1 MIASITT
8 WSHLPSLLPWS
19 PKQTQRPTRF
29 PSPHSITPRLLRYLW
44 WDNTSAVICIKEDG
58 IDDVHTRHN
67 MKDNGYPCHE
77 HQLLHHLVTAGASL
91 GHLTSSALSS
101 AVSAAITGPWI
112 VKFVQFRYIYIWAKI
127 PSVTDAS
134 APRFHQS
141 SPNYKYQQ
149 LLSFMAV

>member
-1 MIASITT
+1 M
-8 WSHLPSLLPWS
+8 
-19 PKQTQRPTRF
+19 
-29 PSPHSITPRLLRYLW
+29 
-44 WDNTSAVICIKEDG
+44 ICIKEDG

-112 VKFVQFRYIYIWAKI
+112 VKLVQFRYIYIY
-127 PSVTDAS
+127 VLFFGTMLMLLLT
-134 APRFHQS
+134 
-141 SPNYKYQQ
+141 Q
-149 LLSFMAV
+149 LLKHGKERKKSNSPFCIQNSKGLLLKILQKKVLHHLPFSSINFGNDADVAIVCLICWHT

>member
-8 WSHLPSLLPWS
+8 WSHLPSVLPWS

-112 VKFVQFRYIYIWAKI
+112 VKFVQFRYIYMYYSLEPCWCCYWRNCWSTGK
-127 PSVTDAS
+127 SVRNQTVL
-134 APRFHQS
+134 F
-141 SPNYKYQQ
+141 
-149 LLSFMAV
+149 V